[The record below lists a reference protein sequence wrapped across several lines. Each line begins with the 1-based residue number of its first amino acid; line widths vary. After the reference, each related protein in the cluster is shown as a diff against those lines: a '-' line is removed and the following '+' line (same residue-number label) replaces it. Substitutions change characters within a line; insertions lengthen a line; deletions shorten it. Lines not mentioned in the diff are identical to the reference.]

1 MSISSEITRLQNAK
15 ADLKTALENKGVTVP
30 SSATLDDYADL
41 VDSIEAASQFDENAD
56 FCFWDYDGTPLY
68 SYTMAEIQAMT
79 ELPAPPDHSQ
89 DDVPLTFLYWNWTL
103 ADLKSLN
110 CTMDIGACYR
120 PTDGKMHWTYRLTDI
135 SGLTCSFTTTQTKD
149 VVIDWGDGTTPEHW
163 GSSTEN
169 GANPTHTYAQAGT
182 YHCTWEGSGRPSSRM
197 RTEGNQCLV
206 GQFVVGDNMMEV
218 WLSTYWSETITD
230 SFIETI
236 VCNGTM
242 TGGTNYIGPKPKN
255 CPRLKAYVFTPI
267 SSVGEGVLQNCKA
280 LELVCFSN
288 SSYQRGNNL
297 CAGCYNLKRA
307 RLSPNSVYTRFAFQ
321 SCNLSFFNGPTLGY
335 RSLQANHN
343 LKRLVIKSDMGE
355 DLFYAS
361 SSTNNVPPLEEIW
374 CGLTT
379 PPTLNSTKILSK
391 ITPWCKI
398 HVPAEALT
406 DWQEATNWST
416 YANYMVGDWTEDPI
430 K

>member
-103 ADLKSLN
+103 ADLKSIN

-182 YHCTWEGSGRPSSRM
+182 YHCTWEGSGRPSSKM
-197 RTEGNQCLV
+197 RTEGNECLV
-206 GQFVVGDNMMEV
+206 GQFVVGDGMTDV
-218 WLSTYWSETITD
+218 WLSTYWNNTISD
-230 SFIETI
+230 SLIETI
-236 VCNGTM
+236 VCNEQPKGK
-242 TGGTNYIGPKPKN
+242 TGYVGPKPNN
-255 CPRLKAYVFTPI
+255 CQRLKAYVFTPI
-267 SSVGEGVLQNCKA
+267 SNVEVSVLQNCKA
-280 LELVCFSN
+280 VEVVCFSN
-288 SSYQRGNNL
+288 SSYSRGDYL
-297 CAGCYNLKRA
+297 CANCYSLKRA
-307 RLSPNSVYTRFAFQ
+307 RLSPNNVYTRFAFQ
-321 SCNLSFFNGPTLGY
+321 NCNLSFFNGPTLGY
-335 RSLQANHN
+335 RSLANN
-343 LKRLVIKSDMGE
+343 YRLKRLVIKSNIDGE
-355 DLFYAS
+355 LFYGAS
-361 SSTNNVPPLEEIW
+361 SSQNIPYIDEIW

-379 PPTLNSTKILSK
+379 PPTLSSTLPLSK

-398 HVPAEALT
+398 HVPAESLT
-406 DWQEATNWST
+406 DWQEASNWST
-416 YANYMVGDWTEDPI
+416 YADHMVGDWTADPI

>member
-1 MSISSEITRLQNAK
+1 MATYNVQGTSLTAVADAIRAKTGKSASMQFPSEFVSEI
-15 ADLKTALENKGVTVP
+15 EG
-30 SSATLDDYADL
+30 
-41 VDSIEAASQFDENAD
+41 IEATSQFDENAD

-135 SGLTCSFTTTQTKD
+135 SGLTCSFTTSQTTD

-169 GANPTHTYAQAGT
+169 GANPTHTYATAGT
-182 YHCTWEGSGRPSSRM
+182 YHCTWEGKGRPSSRM
-197 RTEGNQCLV
+197 RTEDNRCLV
-206 GQFVVGDNMMEV
+206 GQFVVGDNMTEV
-218 WLSTYWSETITD
+218 WLGTYWKDTISD

-242 TGGTNYIGPKPKN
+242 TGRTDYTGPKPDN

-267 SSVGEGVLQNCKA
+267 SNINTSVLRNCKA
-280 LELVCFSN
+280 VELVCFSN
-288 SSYQRGNNL
+288 STFQRGDYF
-297 CAGCYNLKRA
+297 CANCYNLKRA
-307 RLSPNSVYTRFAFQ
+307 RLSPNNVYARFAFQ
-321 SCNLSFFNGPTLGY
+321 NCNLSFFNGPSQGN

-355 DLFYAS
+355 DLFYVSNSA
-361 SSTNNVPPLEEIW
+361 NNVPPLEEIW

-379 PPTLNSTKILSK
+379 PPTLSSTNILSK